1 MKLLPFTDYSEGED
15 MYDEMT
21 PWIEHDYPKH
31 QHHSSNHPSSLHSY
45 YQNNPPFTQDSIT
58 QNNSFLPRSFHQY
71 LTGIALQNEYNDK

>member
-21 PWIEHDYPKH
+21 PWIEHEYPQH
-31 QHHSSNHPSSLHSY
+31 HHHSSNHPSSLHSY

-71 LTGIALQNEYNDK
+71 LTGIALSK